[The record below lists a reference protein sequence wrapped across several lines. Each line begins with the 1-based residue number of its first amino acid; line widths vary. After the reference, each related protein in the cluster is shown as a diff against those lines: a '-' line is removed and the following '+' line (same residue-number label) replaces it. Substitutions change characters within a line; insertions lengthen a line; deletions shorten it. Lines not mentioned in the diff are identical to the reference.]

1 MIWLVDQLS
10 KLFSLEDALN
20 RLILLRLTFRILNLS
35 TKSTVGTKMSSTAFT
50 VVSLSA
56 LTFPGWLQR
65 LASGRGRSGT
75 ACQG

>member
-65 LASGRGRSGT
+65 LASGHGRSRT
-75 ACQG
+75 AC

>member
-56 LTFPGWLQR
+56 LTFPG
-65 LASGRGRSGT
+65 
-75 ACQG
+75 